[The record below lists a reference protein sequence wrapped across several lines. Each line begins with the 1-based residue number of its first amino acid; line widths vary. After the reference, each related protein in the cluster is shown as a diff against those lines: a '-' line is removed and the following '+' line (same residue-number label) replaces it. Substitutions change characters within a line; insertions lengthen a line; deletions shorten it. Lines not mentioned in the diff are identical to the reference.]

1 MAQGAW
7 RSTAAP
13 PPWSPGSLPRS
24 RRPGAGADTAST
36 SRSRDFSKAMTQ
48 ILRHTAPSLGIEMR
62 PDGFCKA
69 SDVLASKPLIEFNTT
84 VDDLTST
91 VQNNDKKRFA
101 TALFDGE
108 LFVRAVQGHS
118 IEAVDDG
125 ALLRTLGPDDPDLP
139 LVCAH
144 GTYRR
149 HLSRIAEEGLLAGGP
164 SRFRSHVHCVPYDP
178 SDERIISGMRRN
190 CEVVLYL
197 DLRRALRDGV
207 PFFMSSNGVLLSP
220 GIGGVIPAQY
230 VQGVWDMHQKVWE
243 DWALGRLAKEDPRP
257 WQWTDPRPWQ
267 WTDP

>member
-69 SDVLASKPLIEFNTT
+69 SDALASKPLSEFHATLEDLTSTVQNNHKQRFATATFDGELFVRAVQGHSIEAVDDGLPSRPRRPGAGADAASASRSVAISKGMTLILRHTAPSLGIEMRPDGFCKASDVLAAKPLSEFNTT

-91 VQNNDKKRFA
+91 VQNNAKKRFA
-101 TALFDGE
+101 TAVFDGE

-125 ALLRTLGPDDPDLP
+125 ALLG
-139 LVCAH
+139 
-144 GTYRR
+144 
-149 HLSRIAEEGLLAGGP
+149 
-164 SRFRSHVHCVPYDP
+164 
-178 SDERIISGMRRN
+178 
-190 CEVVLYL
+190 
-197 DLRRALRDGV
+197 
-207 PFFMSSNGVLLSP
+207 
-220 GIGGVIPAQY
+220 
-230 VQGVWDMHQKVWE
+230 
-243 DWALGRLAKEDPRP
+243 
-257 WQWTDPRPWQ
+257 
-267 WTDP
+267 